1 MFQKTRQAAFTLIEL
16 LTVMAIITL
25 LIGILTPSLSAARNR
40 ATKTA
45 IFAQLNAMSAG
56 LEAFKNDEDEYPPSN
71 AILMADDPA
80 NNPDPD
86 MADWEVG
93 NSTDPL
99 QGAHLLKDA
108 LVGRDFLG
116 YDPRRT
122 NGTVYDR
129 WDPINDR
136 REPYVKVDGVSVT
149 SRNEPPE
156 DGFGIIPTPVLTIP
170 SESGSGSVAL
180 DVNVFRDKF
189 GWPILYYRAS
199 PTANKNTP
207 IMQTGLNA
215 GNQFFG
221 DGVYDG
227 DDNRIF
233 TSYEMIPPPEPQ
245 HRIFD
250 AEDPITDLNTPPVP
264 GNVSLGIEA
273 LTNNFGEFIRSFRAT
288 TFDTTPG
295 GNPRDIVWPRP
306 VNSDTFIL
314 LSAGKDGNYGTLDD
328 VANFRVLSK
337 ER

>member
-1 MFQKTRQAAFTLIEL
+1 MSHKTRRTAFTLIEL

-45 IFAQLNAMSAG
+45 IFAQLNAMSVG
-56 LEAFKNDEDEYPPSN
+56 LEAFKNDQDEYPPSN
-71 AILMADDPA
+71 AVLMAADPI
-80 NNPDPD
+80 NTPDPE
-86 MADWEVG
+86 MLEWEVG
-93 NSTDPL
+93 STADPL

-116 YDPRRT
+116 YDPRKT
-122 NGTVYDR
+122 NAAIYNR

-156 DGFGIIPTPVLTIP
+156 DGFGIIPDDTITIP
-170 SESGSGSVAL
+170 TIDSL

-189 GWPILYYRAS
+189 GFPILYYRAS
-199 PTANKNTP
+199 PIANQNTP
-207 IMQTGLNA
+207 ITQTTNTA
-215 GNQFFG
+215 PNTFFG

-227 DDNRIF
+227 IDNEFF
-233 TSYEMIPPPEPQ
+233 TSYTASR
-245 HRIFD
+245 HRIMD
-250 AEDPITDLNTPPVP
+250 AKMLLTDLPGTPPAP
-264 GNVSLGIEA
+264 GGTLSIEA
-273 LTNNFGEFIRSFRAT
+273 LTNEFAEFIRSFRAT
-288 TFDTTPG
+288 TFDST
-295 GNPRDIVWPRP
+295 NPRQIVWPRP
-306 VNSDTFIL
+306 VNVDTFIL

-328 VANFRVLSK
+328 VANFNVLSK

>member
-1 MFQKTRQAAFTLIEL
+1 MPQKTRRVAFTLIEL

-45 IFAQLNAMSAG
+45 ILAQINAMSAG
-56 LEAFKNDEDEYPPSN
+56 LEAFKNDQDEYPPSN
-71 AILMADDPA
+71 AILMADDPITT
-80 NNPDPD
+80 PGPD

-93 NSTDPL
+93 DVAEPL

-116 YDPRRT
+116 YDPRKT
-122 NGTVYDR
+122 NTGTGVAYDR
-129 WDPINDR
+129 WDPANDR

-149 SRNEPPE
+149 SQSEPPE
-156 DGFGIIPTPVLTIP
+156 DGFGIIQPLTRTIP
-170 SESGSGSVAL
+170 SETGSGSVAL

-199 PTANKNTP
+199 PIANQNTP
-207 IMQTGLNA
+207 IIQTTNA
-215 GNQFFG
+215 APFQNFG

-227 DDNRIF
+227 VDNEVF
-233 TSYEMIPPPEPQ
+233 TSYTGSR
-245 HRIFD
+245 HRIAD
-250 AEDPITDLNTPPVP
+250 ANLNIGALITTGSVP
-264 GNVSLGIEA
+264 STSLGVEGLGA
-273 LTNNFGEFIRSFRAT
+273 TNEFAEFIRSFRAT
-288 TFDTTPG
+288 TFDSAA
-295 GNPRDIVWPRP
+295 PRDIVWPRP
-306 VNSDTFIL
+306 VNVDTFIL

-328 VANFRVLSK
+328 VANFNVLSK